1 MEQLQRVPVT
11 ITGFVFPEE
20 GQTIADLQE
29 RFENNEVCIE
39 FADNE
44 EGIELEHATINEQ
57 E

>member
-1 MEQLQRVPVT
+1 MGQLQRVPVT
-11 ITGFVFPEE
+11 ITGFVFLGE

-39 FADNE
+39 FVDNE